1 MVKCYIRGYSNGI
14 SSFFVE
20 LKREGSGSK
29 MKIAVTGLTGF
40 IGSHLKIFL
49 TEMGHQV
56 IGISR
61 KDFSEEGMSGL
72 TDKLRGCNAVINLAG
87 APINGRWNRRRKEAI
102 LTSRVETTRKLTEA
116 INRLPHLPEV
126 FISTSAIGF
135 YPSSGICDENTGAA
149 QNSFLSQVCQQ
160 WEAAARKVNPAVRL
174 VILRF
179 GLILGAAGG
188 VLPKI
193 MTPSKWGI
201 SVIFGTGHQPFS
213 WIHIDDLMQVFKRM
227 LYDKQLSGVF
237 NCVAP
242 DTLTW
247 LDLMSEVDMHF
258 EPFWRVHMPEWLLR
272 LFLLEGASL
281 LTGGQQV
288 IPLRLQEHNFTY
300 QYPELKDAITD
311 LAKKFNGK

>member
-1 MVKCYIRGYSNGI
+1 
-14 SSFFVE
+14 
-20 LKREGSGSK
+20 

-49 TEMGHQV
+49 MEMGHQV

-61 KDFSEEGMSGL
+61 KDFSEEGMGIL
-72 TDKLRGCNAVINLAG
+72 TDKLTGCNAVINLAG

-116 INRLPHLPEV
+116 INRLPHLPEL
-126 FISTSAIGF
+126 FISTSAIGY
-135 YPSSGICDENTGAA
+135 YPSAGVSDEKTEPARER
-149 QNSFLSQVCQQ
+149 FLSHVCQE
-160 WEAAARKVNPAVRL
+160 WEAEARKVNPAVRL

-179 GLILGAAGG
+179 GLILGAQGG

-193 MTPSKWGI
+193 MAPSKRGV

-213 WIHIDDLMQVFKRM
+213 WIHIDDLMEVFKLM

-247 LDLMSEVDMHF
+247 LDLMSELDMHF
-258 EPFWRVHMPEWLLR
+258 EPFWRVHVPEWLLR
-272 LFLLEGASL
+272 LFLLDGASL
-281 LTGGQQV
+281 LTEGQQV
-288 IPLRLQEHNFTY
+288 VPQRLQERNFTY

-311 LAKKFNGK
+311 LVEKFNGK